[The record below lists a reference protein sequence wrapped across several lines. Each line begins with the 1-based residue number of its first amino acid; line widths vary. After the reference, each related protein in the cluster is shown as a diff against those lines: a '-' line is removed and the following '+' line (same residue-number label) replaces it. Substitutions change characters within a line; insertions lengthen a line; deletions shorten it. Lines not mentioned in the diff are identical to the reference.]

1 MRKEPLKWCGFCRL
15 TPRVGLSSW
24 HNTPHRSILSQRR
37 RTAPPST
44 DYVREATASCTDK
57 DTHDPASR
65 LHSIARS
72 LLATSPRKGRTAFR
86 VAVCW
91 YPGTDAG
98 IDDIDITLVKGGFTV
113 VTGRIG
119 AGKTTLLRALL
130 GLVAIDSGEVR
141 WNGEKV
147 EDPAS
152 FFVPPQSAYTPQ
164 VPKLF
169 SLTLR
174 DNLLLGLEES
184 DETILAAVRS
194 AALDRDVLGM
204 PDGLDTMVGP
214 RGMRLSGGQIQ
225 RAAAARMIVRRPEL
239 LVFDDLSSA
248 LDVDTERTLWRRL
261 STEHAHA
268 TALVVSHRR
277 PALQRAGQIIVMRDG
292 SIEAVG
298 DLEGLLKTSAEF
310 RRLWTTDVTTPRG
323 HAEQ

>member
-1 MRKEPLKWCGFCRL
+1 M
-15 TPRVGLSSW
+15 
-24 HNTPHRSILSQRR
+24 
-37 RTAPPST
+37 
-44 DYVREATASCTDK
+44 
-57 DTHDPASR
+57 
-65 LHSIARS
+65 
-72 LLATSPRKGRTAFR
+72 
-86 VAVCW
+86 
-91 YPGTDAG
+91 
-98 IDDIDITLVKGGFTV
+98 VKGGFTV

-298 DLEGLLKTSAEF
+298 DLEGLPKTSAEF